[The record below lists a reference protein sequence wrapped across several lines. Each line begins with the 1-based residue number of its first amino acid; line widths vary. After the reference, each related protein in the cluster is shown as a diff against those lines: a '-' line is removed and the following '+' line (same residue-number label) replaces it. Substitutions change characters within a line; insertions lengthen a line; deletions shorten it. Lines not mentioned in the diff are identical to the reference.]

1 MQFRPAER
9 SIQFKVVYY
18 GPALGG
24 KTTNLEALH
33 EIVDP
38 EGTTELT
45 SLKTAEDRTLFFD
58 LLPIHLDE
66 IQGYK
71 VRLQV
76 YTVPGQVQY
85 NSTRRIVLAGA
96 DGIIF
101 VADSSAERL
110 TENYTSFENMK
121 ANLLANKM
129 VLDTIPIVVQL
140 NKRDLADAAPAQ
152 EVLASVRAGALPAIE
167 ASALSG
173 DGVVETFAAVAEAVL
188 RAFAERQGSSLQGAD
203 AEGLAK
209 SVHRALAPYLGQLRP
224 VEPAVPSPTFEASIP
239 VENPLSEDEQLGA
252 ALEAT
257 TVLAEQYHDIRVLSE
272 SYRQRLQEMT
282 ALYELGR
289 SLEGIRGEDEALA
302 AITSSFLSARPSW
315 QAECLPGPDAPPV
328 PLETIVR
335 HLGPHHAPAGHL
347 LATPPENV
355 NPRVEDLRFA
365 DLLEEMASPRL
376 QTLSLLTEL
385 AMANER
391 LERRVVER
399 TADLAAALDRLKD
412 LDQLKRAFLN
422 GVSHEMR
429 TPLTNI
435 RSYTELLVRYPD
447 QPENSQREYL
457 QVISEEALRLE
468 GLIADLLSFQK
479 VKEPF
484 RGQTSDLAAV
494 LAEVLDQVEPRAS
507 AKYIQLKTQRPTE
520 QPLFPINRDDAATL
534 FRQLLDNAIKYS
546 PDGVR
551 VRVTL
556 LLDPE
561 KMAFSVR
568 DYGPGFSEEKRNL
581 AMAPLGPE
589 GASAFTKKTGLG
601 LGLFLVREV
610 LSKYGGGITIEEME
624 PGANVVVEVPRPQE
638 PSDSVS

>member
-18 GPALGG
+18 GPALCG

-58 LLPIHLDE
+58 LLPINLDE

-110 TENYTSFENMK
+110 AENYTSFENMK

-129 VLDTIPIVVQL
+129 VLDAIPIVVQI
-140 NKRDLADAAPAQ
+140 NKRDLVDAAPTQ
-152 EVLASVRAGALPAIE
+152 EVLASLRAGALPAIE
-167 ASALSG
+167 ASALTG

-203 AEGLAK
+203 ADSLAR
-209 SVHRALAPYLGQLRP
+209 SVHRALAPYLGQIRP

-302 AITSSFLSARPSW
+302 AISSSFLSARPSW
-315 QAECLPGPDAPPV
+315 HAECLPGPDAPPV
-328 PLETIVR
+328 PLETLVR
-335 HLGPHHAPAGHL
+335 HLGPRHSPAGHL

-355 NPRVEDLRFA
+355 STRVEDLRFA

-376 QTLSLLTEL
+376 QTLSLLAEL

-447 QPENSQREYL
+447 QPENSKREYL

-507 AKYIQLKTQRPTE
+507 AKYLQLKIQRPAE
-520 QPLFPINRDDAATL
+520 QPLFPINQDDAATL

-551 VRVTL
+551 VRVIL
-556 LLDPE
+556 LLDPG
-561 KMAFSVR
+561 KMVFSVR
-568 DYGPGFSEEKRNL
+568 DYGPGFSDEKRNL

-624 PGANVVVEVPRPQE
+624 PGANVIVEVPRPSE
-638 PSDSVS
+638 AGDSDS